1 MLAKILTFHDCVIR
15 QLTPYNKNNVSHKA
29 NVTSPLPT
37 YNKDVVMQSSSR
49 SAAIFGILIA
59 LGLGALGVLLKQAIV
74 EYKLLDR
81 SVTVKG
87 LAENEYP
94 ADIVIWPI
102 QFTAANNNLDELY
115 KQLEAQNNQVVNFL
129 AEQNIDPKE
138 ITLAAPTITDKLA
151 QQYGGNQPVELRYT
165 ASQTITVYSNDIDKV
180 RGAMPQL
187 TELGKMG
194 IVFSQNNYD
203 AQVEYIF
210 SRLNDVKPKMIE
222 ESTTNARSVA
232 EKFAT
237 DSQSRLGKIKKAT
250 QGQFSINNRDKNTP
264 YIKQVRVVS
273 TIEYYLAD

>member
-1 MLAKILTFHDCVIR
+1 M
-15 QLTPYNKNNVSHKA
+15 
-29 NVTSPLPT
+29 
-37 YNKDVVMQSSSR
+37 
-49 SAAIFGILIA
+49 
-59 LGLGALGVLLKQAIV
+59 
-74 EYKLLDR
+74 
-81 SVTVKG
+81 
-87 LAENEYP
+87 
-94 ADIVIWPI
+94 
-102 QFTAANNNLDELY
+102 
-115 KQLEAQNNQVVNFL
+115 
-129 AEQNIDPKE
+129 
-138 ITLAAPTITDKLA
+138 A

-180 RGAMPQL
+180 RGAMPKL

>member
-1 MLAKILTFHDCVIR
+1 MRYFDSFSATK
-15 QLTPYNKNNVSHKA
+15 SHLRRA
-29 NVTSPLPT
+29 TVLPI
-37 YNKDVVMQSSSR
+37 NKDVIMQSSSR
-49 SAAIFGILIA
+49 SAAVFGIFIA
-59 LGLGALGVLLKQAIV
+59 LGFGALGLLLKQAIV
-74 EYKLLDR
+74 EYKLLER

-115 KQLEAQNNQVVNFL
+115 KQLEAQNNQVVSFL
-129 AEQNIDPKE
+129 TEQHIDPKE
-138 ITLAAPTITDKLA
+138 ITLTAPTITDKLA
-151 QQYGGNQPVELRYT
+151 QQYGGNQPIELRYT
-165 ASQTITVYSNDIDKV
+165 ATQTITVYSNDIDKV
-180 RGAMPQL
+180 RGVMPQL
-187 TELGKMG
+187 TELGKTG

-232 EKFAT
+232 EKFAK

-250 QGQFSINNRDKNTP
+250 QGQFSISNRDKNTP

>member
-1 MLAKILTFHDCVIR
+1 
-15 QLTPYNKNNVSHKA
+15 
-29 NVTSPLPT
+29 
-37 YNKDVVMQSSSR
+37 MQNSSR
-49 SAAIFGILIA
+49 SSAAIFGLLIA
-59 LGLGALGVLLKQAIV
+59 LGLSALGVLLKQAIV

-94 ADIVIWPI
+94 ADVVIWPI

-115 KQLEAQNNQVVNFL
+115 QQLETQSSQVVNFL
-129 AEQNIDPKE
+129 AERHIDPTE
-138 ITLAAPTITDKLA
+138 ITLSAPTITDKLA
-151 QQYGGNQPVELRYT
+151 QQYGGSQPIELRYT
-165 ASQTITVYSNDIDKV
+165 ASQTISVYSNNIDKV
-180 RGAMPQL
+180 RNAMPLL

-194 IVFSQNNYD
+194 IVFSQHNYD

-210 SRLNDVKPKMIE
+210 SRLNDVKPQMIA
-222 ESTTNARSVA
+222 ESTTNARAVA
-232 EKFAT
+232 KKFAI

-250 QGQFSINNRDKNTP
+250 QGQFSIRNRDKNTP

>member
-1 MLAKILTFHDCVIR
+1 
-15 QLTPYNKNNVSHKA
+15 
-29 NVTSPLPT
+29 
-37 YNKDVVMQSSSR
+37 MQNSSR

-59 LGLGALGVLLKQAIV
+59 LGLASLGVLLKQAII
-74 EYKLLDR
+74 EYKLLER

-94 ADIVIWPI
+94 ADVVIWPI

-115 KQLEAQNNQVVNFL
+115 KQLEAQSNQVVSFL
-129 AEQNIDPKE
+129 ADQHIDPTE
-138 ITLAAPTITDKLA
+138 ITLTAPTIIDKLA
-151 QQYGGNQPVELRYT
+151 QQYGGNQPIELRYT
-165 ASQTITVYSNDIDKV
+165 ASQTITVYSNDIDRV
-180 RGAMPQL
+180 RNAMPLL
-187 TELGKMG
+187 TVLGKMG

-210 SRLNDVKPKMIE
+210 SRLNDVKPQMIE

-232 EKFAT
+232 KKFAS

-250 QGQFSINNRDKNTP
+250 QGQFSISNRDKNTP